1 MRYSKSFIV
10 FLEKKAHE
18 SRDEVSEI
26 LRMFNNNI
34 TFTRAARSIDSKISN
49 KDFFCRYCWPLLCC
63 L

>member
-34 TFTRAARSIDSKISN
+34 TFTRAACSIDSKISN
-49 KDFFCRYCWPLLCC
+49 KDFFCHYC
-63 L
+63 